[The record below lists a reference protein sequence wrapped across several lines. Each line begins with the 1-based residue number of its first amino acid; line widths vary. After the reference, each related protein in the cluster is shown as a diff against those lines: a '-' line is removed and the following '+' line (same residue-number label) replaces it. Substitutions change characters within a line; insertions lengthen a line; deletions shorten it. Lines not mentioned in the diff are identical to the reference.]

1 MPDRSGAFA
10 ETPPAPVRQPFSA
23 GPRHQGGIGDLLLRR
38 FSRNRLSIAGL
49 AIILLWTGVALA
61 APVLAPHDPVT
72 FDVASRMQP
81 ASRLHWLG
89 TDFYGRDLF
98 SRILYGARYDLAIA
112 LVAVGLAVSAGVLL
126 GVVAGYY
133 GRAVDEIIMR
143 VTDVLLAFPSLVL
156 ALALASALGPGLW
169 KAILAVGVVGIAGYS
184 RLARGSTL
192 ALRAEAYIEAARAE
206 GASDLRIM
214 ARYILPNIVSPIIV
228 RATVGMG
235 FTVLLA
241 AGLSFI
247 GLGAQP
253 PTPEWGAMVNEGRN
267 QLVTGVWWV
276 STFPGLA
283 IMSLVLGFNLLGDG
297 IRDLLDPRGITRL

>member
-1 MPDRSGAFA
+1 MRDGILGRGGGRAGQA
-10 ETPPAPVRQPFSA
+10 PAGLV
-23 GPRHQGGIGDLLLRR
+23 DLLVRR
-38 FSRNRLSIAGL
+38 FGRNGLSIAGL
-49 AIILLWTGVALA
+49 GIILLWTAVALA
-61 APVLAPHDPVT
+61 APLLAPHDPVEV
-72 FDVASRMQP
+72 DIGARMQP
-81 ASRLHWLG
+81 ASRVHPLG
-89 TDFYGRDLF
+89 TDFYVRDLL
-98 SRILYGARYDLAIA
+98 SRIVFGARYDLAIA
-112 LVAVGLAVSAGVLL
+112 LVAVGLAAGVGVSL
-126 GVVAGYY
+126 GVLAGYY
-133 GRAVDEIIMR
+133 GRGVDDVVMR
-143 VTDVLLAFPSLVL
+143 TTDVLLAFPSLVL

-169 KAILAVGVVGIAGYS
+169 KAILAVAVVGVAGYS

-192 ALRAEAYIEAARAE
+192 SLREEAYVEAARAE

-214 ARYILPNIVSPIIV
+214 VRYVLPNILSPIIV

-253 PTPEWGAMVNEGRN
+253 PTPEWGAMINEGRN
-267 QLVTGVWWV
+267 QLVTGVWWI

-297 IRDLLDPRGITRL
+297 IRDALDPRGVTRL

>member
-1 MPDRSGAFA
+1 MTGRGEGEGLAAGVDPGRQVGKA
-10 ETPPAPVRQPFSA
+10 PAGLV
-23 GPRHQGGIGDLLLRR
+23 DLLARR
-38 FSRNRLSIAGL
+38 FGRNSLSIWGL
-49 AIILLWTGVALA
+49 AIILLWTAIAVA
-61 APVLAPHDPVT
+61 APLLATHDPVEV
-72 FDVASRMQP
+72 DVGARMQP
-81 ASRLHWLG
+81 ASRLHPLG
-89 TDFYGRDLF
+89 TDFFGRDLL

-112 LVAVGLAVSAGVLL
+112 VVAVGLAAGVGVSL
-126 GVVAGYY
+126 GVLAGYY
-133 GRAVDEIIMR
+133 GRAVDDVIMR

-156 ALALASALGPGLW
+156 ALALVSALGPGLW
-169 KAILAVGVVGIAGYS
+169 KAILAVAVVGIAGYG

-192 ALRAEAYIEAARAE
+192 ALREEAYVEAARAE

-214 ARYILPNIVSPIIV
+214 IRYILPNILSPIIV

-241 AGLSFI
+241 AGLSFL

-253 PTPEWGAMVNEGRN
+253 PTPEWGAMINEGRN
-267 QLVTGVWWV
+267 QLVTGVWWI

-297 IRDLLDPRGITRL
+297 IRDVLDPREITRL

>member
-1 MPDRSGAFA
+1 M
-10 ETPPAPVRQPFSA
+10 
-23 GPRHQGGIGDLLLRR
+23 DLLVRR
-38 FSRNRLSIAGL
+38 FGRNHLSIAGV
-49 AIILLWTGVALA
+49 AIILLWTTVALG
-61 APVLAPHDPVT
+61 APVLAPHDPVEV
-72 FDVASRMQP
+72 DVGSRMQP
-81 ASRLHWLG
+81 ASRAHLLG
-89 TDFYGRDLF
+89 TDFYGRDLL

-112 LVAVGLAVSAGVLL
+112 LVAVGLATSAGVLL

-133 GRAVDEIIMR
+133 GRLVDDVIMR

-156 ALALASALGPGLW
+156 ALALAAALGPGLW

-192 ALRAEAYIEAARAE
+192 SLREEAYVEAARAE
-206 GASDLRIM
+206 GASDARIM
-214 ARYILPNIVSPIIV
+214 VRYILPNILSPIIV

-253 PTPEWGAMVNEGRN
+253 PTPEWGAMINEGRN

-297 IRDLLDPRGITRL
+297 IRDLLDPRGTARL

>member
-1 MPDRSGAFA
+1 VTGGADVRDGILGRA
-10 ETPPAPVRQPFSA
+10 GGRAGKAPAGFV
-23 GPRHQGGIGDLLLRR
+23 DLLVRR
-38 FSRNRLSIAGL
+38 FGRNGLSIAGL
-49 AIILLWTGVALA
+49 GMILLWTAVALA
-61 APVLAPHDPVT
+61 APLLAPHDPVEV
-72 FDVASRMQP
+72 DIGARMQP
-81 ASRLHWLG
+81 ASRVHPLG
-89 TDFYGRDLF
+89 TDFYGRDLL
-98 SRILYGARYDLAIA
+98 SRIVFGARYDLAIA
-112 LVAVGLAVSAGVLL
+112 LVAVGLAAGVGVSL
-126 GVVAGYY
+126 GVLAGYY
-133 GRAVDEIIMR
+133 GRAVDDVIMR
-143 VTDVLLAFPSLVL
+143 TTDVLLAFPSLVL

-169 KAILAVGVVGIAGYS
+169 KAILAVAVVGVAGYS

-192 ALRAEAYIEAARAE
+192 SLREEAYVEAARAE

-214 ARYILPNIVSPIIV
+214 VRYVLPNILSPIIV

-253 PTPEWGAMVNEGRN
+253 PTPEWGAMINEGRN
-267 QLVTGVWWV
+267 QLVIGVWWI

-297 IRDLLDPRGITRL
+297 IRDALDPRGVTRL

>member
-1 MPDRSGAFA
+1 MRDGILGRGGGRGGQA
-10 ETPPAPVRQPFSA
+10 PAGLV
-23 GPRHQGGIGDLLLRR
+23 DLLVRR
-38 FSRNRLSIAGL
+38 FGRNGLSIAGL
-49 AIILLWTGVALA
+49 GIILLWTAVALA
-61 APVLAPHDPVT
+61 APLLAPHDPVEV
-72 FDVASRMQP
+72 DIGARMQP
-81 ASRLHWLG
+81 ASRVHPLG
-89 TDFYGRDLF
+89 TDFYGRDLL
-98 SRILYGARYDLAIA
+98 SRIVFGARYDLAIA
-112 LVAVGLAVSAGVLL
+112 LVAVGLAAGVGVSL
-126 GVVAGYY
+126 GVLAGYY
-133 GRAVDEIIMR
+133 GRGVDDVIMR
-143 VTDVLLAFPSLVL
+143 TTDVLLAFPSLVL

-169 KAILAVGVVGIAGYS
+169 KAILAVAVVGVAGYS

-192 ALRAEAYIEAARAE
+192 SLREEAYVEAARAE

-214 ARYILPNIVSPIIV
+214 VRYVLPNILSPIIV

-253 PTPEWGAMVNEGRN
+253 PTPEWGAMINEGRN
-267 QLVTGVWWV
+267 QLVTGVWWI

-297 IRDLLDPRGITRL
+297 IRDALDPRGVTRL

>member
-1 MPDRSGAFA
+1 MPNG
-10 ETPPAPVRQPFSA
+10 V
-23 GPRHQGGIGDLLLRR
+23 QGGVGGRARQAPAGLVDLLVRR
-38 FSRNRLSIAGL
+38 FGRNGLSIAGL
-49 AIILLWTGVALA
+49 GIILLWTAVALA
-61 APVLAPHDPVT
+61 APLLAPHDPVEV
-72 FDVASRMQP
+72 DVGARMQP
-81 ASRLHWLG
+81 ASRLHPLG
-89 TDFYGRDLF
+89 TDFYGRDLL
-98 SRILYGARYDLAIA
+98 SRIVFGARYDLAIA
-112 LVAVGLAVSAGVLL
+112 LVAVGLASGVGVSLGVL
-126 GVVAGYY
+126 AGYY
-133 GRAVDEIIMR
+133 GRAIDDVIMR
-143 VTDVLLAFPSLVL
+143 TTDVLLAFPSLVL

-169 KAILAVGVVGIAGYS
+169 KAILAVAVVGVAGYS

-192 ALRAEAYIEAARAE
+192 SLREEAYVEAARAE

-214 ARYILPNIVSPIIV
+214 VRYVLPNILSPIIV

-253 PTPEWGAMVNEGRN
+253 PTPEWGAMINEGRN
-267 QLVTGVWWV
+267 QLVTGVWWI

-297 IRDLLDPRGITRL
+297 IRDALDPRGVTRL